1 MVKVLHGDLK
11 YGFYPVF
18 RDIPYIN
25 EDETGIPS
33 EDADQSSI
41 ATSPSS
47 TEKIS
52 GDVAKKSLVSD
63 ESSEKQVIPEST
75 KLLEYR
81 DEARRPWYK
90 FFDELEYS
98 LPKAQREANKLA
110 WFGPFQTKEERWTV
124 IKLDLT
130 LAVVSMLAY
139 WSKYLDAVNLN
150 NAYVSG
156 MSDKLNLKG
165 GDLTDIQNITN
176 IGTIVFQ
183 LPFLFFL
190 DRIPLVPYLVTV
202 EIIWSFATLGAGFS
216 TNAAQLKAC
225 RFIIGMMES
234 NSYLAYQYLIGG
246 FYPSSMSTTRSAI
259 YYLGSAAGSLSS
271 GFLMARI
278 KKDLGGVNGYEGWQ
292 WNFFIDCIIGIA
304 IAVLA
309 FFTLPGNSPD
319 KISSIWLTDKDV
331 QHIRKYNPGYRS
343 KVLDTKD
350 LLSWKSW
357 KKLFTGHKVYVC
369 ALYTAFCWLSSNASS
384 GSYLLWLKSLKR
396 YSIPELNNLSV
407 IPSAIFFG
415 LLLFAAFWSDVF
427 ESKYQ
432 AVIISQVLNMYGN
445 IVLSIWNVSESLKK
459 SAFYLQMAGWMSAPP
474 VYMQL
479 AAISKHDTT
488 ERAQILVVSNVF
500 AQSWMT
506 ATNKLNWNS
515 ADAPTYPKGFPF
527 VASIAGILGVS
538 SVIFLYFQKQ
548 YDRQNA
554 KSNGIIL
561 YNSETGENYPPSK
574 ENI

>member
-1 MVKVLHGDLK
+1 MVKFLHGELK
-11 YGFYPVF
+11 YGFYPVV
-18 RDIPYIN
+18 RDVPYVN
-25 EDETGIPS
+25 EKETGIAS
-33 EDADQSSI
+33 DESDQASGASSI
-41 ATSPSS
+41 SS
-47 TEKIS
+47 KEKNS
-52 GDVAKKSLVSD
+52 AEVGKKSLVSTGSAD
-63 ESSEKQVIPEST
+63 EVIPEST
-75 KLLEYR
+75 ELLEYR
-81 DEARRPWYK
+81 DEANRPWYK

-98 LPKAQREANKLA
+98 LPTIQRKANKWS
-110 WFGPFQTKEERWTV
+110 WFGPFQTKDEKWTV

-130 LAVVSMLAY
+130 LAVIAMLAY

-156 MSDKLNLKG
+156 MSEKLNLKG
-165 GDLTDIQNITN
+165 SDLTDIQNITS
-176 IGTIVFQ
+176 IGTIIFQ

-202 EIIWSFATLGAGFS
+202 EIIWSFATLGAGFAE
-216 TNAAQLKAC
+216 NAAQLKAC

-246 FYPSSMSTTRSAI
+246 FYPTSMSTTRSAI
-259 YYLGSAAGSLSS
+259 YYLGQAAGSLSS

-278 KKDLGGVNGYEGWQ
+278 KKDLSGVSGHEGWQ
-292 WNFFIDCIIGIA
+292 WNFFIDCIIGIV

-319 KISSIWLTDKDV
+319 KVSSIWLSDTDV
-331 QHIRKYNPGYRS
+331 QNIRKYNPGYRS
-343 KVLDTKD
+343 KVVDTKD

-357 KKLFTGHKVYVC
+357 KKLLLGYKVYVC
-369 ALYTAFCWLSSNASS
+369 VLYTTFCWLSSNASS

-396 YSIPELNNLSV
+396 YSVVELNNLSV
-407 IPSAIFFG
+407 IPSAIFFA
-415 LLLFAAFWSDVF
+415 LLMFDAFWSDIL

-432 AVIISQVLNMYGN
+432 AVIISQILNLYGN
-445 IVLSIWNVSESLKK
+445 IVLSVWDVSESLKK

-488 ERAQILVVSNVF
+488 ERAQILVISNIF
-500 AQSWMT
+500 ASSWMT
-506 ATNKLNWNS
+506 ITNKLNWDS

-548 YDRQNA
+548 YDRQHA

-561 YNSETGENYPPSK
+561 YNSKTGENYPPSK

>member
-1 MVKVLHGDLK
+1 MVKFLHGELK
-11 YGFYPVF
+11 YGFYPVV
-18 RDIPYIN
+18 RDVPYVN
-25 EDETGIPS
+25 ENETGIAS
-33 EDADQSSI
+33 DESDQASDA
-41 ATSPSS
+41 SS
-47 TEKIS
+47 TSSKEKNS
-52 GDVAKKSLVSD
+52 AEVGKKSLVSTGSAD
-63 ESSEKQVIPEST
+63 EVIPEST
-75 KLLEYR
+75 ELLEYR
-81 DEARRPWYK
+81 DEANRPWYK

-98 LPKAQREANKLA
+98 LPTIQRKANKWS
-110 WFGPFQTKEERWTV
+110 WFGPFQTKDEKWTV

-130 LAVVSMLAY
+130 LAVIAMLAY
-139 WSKYLDAVNLN
+139 WSKYLDSVNLN

-156 MSDKLNLKG
+156 MSEKLNLKG
-165 GDLTDIQNITN
+165 SDLTDIQNITS
-176 IGTIVFQ
+176 IGTIIFQ

-202 EIIWSFATLGAGFS
+202 EIIWSFATLGAGFAK
-216 TNAAQLKAC
+216 NAAQLKAC

-246 FYPSSMSTTRSAI
+246 FYPTSMSTTRSAI
-259 YYLGSAAGSLSS
+259 YYLGQAAGSLSS

-278 KKDLGGVNGYEGWQ
+278 KKDLSGVSGHEGWQ
-292 WNFFIDCIIGIA
+292 WNFFIDCIIGIV

-319 KISSIWLTDKDV
+319 KVSSIWLSDTDV
-331 QHIRKYNPGYRS
+331 QNIRKYNPGYRN
-343 KVLDTKD
+343 KVVDTKD

-357 KKLFTGHKVYVC
+357 KKLLLGYKVYVC
-369 ALYTAFCWLSSNASS
+369 VLYTTFCWLSSNASS

-396 YSIPELNNLSV
+396 YSVVELNNLSV
-407 IPSAIFFG
+407 IPSAIFFA
-415 LLLFAAFWSDVF
+415 LLMLDAFWSDIL

-432 AVIISQVLNMYGN
+432 AVIISQILNLYGN
-445 IVLSIWNVSESLKK
+445 IVLSVWDVSESLKK

-488 ERAQILVVSNVF
+488 ERAQILVISNIF
-500 AQSWMT
+500 ASSWMT
-506 ATNKLNWNS
+506 ITNKLNWDS

-548 YDRQNA
+548 YDRQHA

-561 YNSETGENYPPSK
+561 YNSKTGENYPPSK

>member
-1 MVKVLHGDLK
+1 MVKFLHGELK
-11 YGFYPVF
+11 YGFYPVV
-18 RDIPYIN
+18 RDVPYVN
-25 EDETGIPS
+25 ENETGIAS
-33 EDADQSSI
+33 DESDQASDA
-41 ATSPSS
+41 SS
-47 TEKIS
+47 TSSKEKNS
-52 GDVAKKSLVSD
+52 AEVGKKSLVSTGSAD
-63 ESSEKQVIPEST
+63 EVIPEST
-75 KLLEYR
+75 ELLEYR
-81 DEARRPWYK
+81 DEANRPWYK

-98 LPKAQREANKLA
+98 LPTIQRKANKWS
-110 WFGPFQTKEERWTV
+110 WFGPFQTKDEKWTV

-130 LAVVSMLAY
+130 LAVIAMLAY

-156 MSDKLNLKG
+156 MSEKLNLKG
-165 GDLTDIQNITN
+165 SDLTDIQNITS
-176 IGTIVFQ
+176 IGTIIFQ

-202 EIIWSFATLGAGFS
+202 EIIWSFATLGAGFAK
-216 TNAAQLKAC
+216 NAAQLKAC

-246 FYPSSMSTTRSAI
+246 FYPTSMSTTRSAI
-259 YYLGSAAGSLSS
+259 YYLGQAAGSLSS

-278 KKDLGGVNGYEGWQ
+278 KKDLSGVSGHEGWQ
-292 WNFFIDCIIGIA
+292 WNFFIDCIIGIV

-319 KISSIWLTDKDV
+319 KVSSIWLSDTDV
-331 QHIRKYNPGYRS
+331 QNIRKYNPGYRN
-343 KVLDTKD
+343 KVVDTKD

-357 KKLFTGHKVYVC
+357 KKLLLGYKVYVC
-369 ALYTAFCWLSSNASS
+369 VLYTTFCWLSSNASS

-396 YSIPELNNLSV
+396 YSVVELNNLSV
-407 IPSAIFFG
+407 IPSAIFFA
-415 LLLFAAFWSDVF
+415 LLMLDAFWSDIL

-432 AVIISQVLNMYGN
+432 AVIISQILNLYGN
-445 IVLSIWNVSESLKK
+445 IVLSVWDVSESLKK

-488 ERAQILVVSNVF
+488 ERAQILVISNIF
-500 AQSWMT
+500 ASSWMT
-506 ATNKLNWNS
+506 ITNKLNWDS

-548 YDRQNA
+548 YDRQHA

-561 YNSETGENYPPSK
+561 YNSKTGENYPPSK

>member
-1 MVKVLHGDLK
+1 MVKFLHGELK
-11 YGFYPVF
+11 YGFYPVV
-18 RDIPYIN
+18 RDVPYVN
-25 EDETGIPS
+25 EKETGIAS
-33 EDADQSSI
+33 DESDQASDA
-41 ATSPSS
+41 SS
-47 TEKIS
+47 TSSKEKNS
-52 GDVAKKSLVSD
+52 AEVAKKSLVSTGSAD
-63 ESSEKQVIPEST
+63 EVIPEST
-75 KLLEYR
+75 ELLEYR
-81 DEARRPWYK
+81 DEANRPWYK

-98 LPKAQREANKLA
+98 LPAIQRKANKWS
-110 WFGPFQTKEERWTV
+110 WFGPFQTKDEKWTV

-130 LAVVSMLAY
+130 LAVIAMLAY
-139 WSKYLDAVNLN
+139 WSKYLDSVNLN

-156 MSDKLNLKG
+156 MSEKLNLKG
-165 GDLTDIQNITN
+165 SDLTDIQNITS
-176 IGTIVFQ
+176 IGTIIFQ

-202 EIIWSFATLGAGFS
+202 EIIWSFATLGAGFAK
-216 TNAAQLKAC
+216 NAAQLKAC

-246 FYPSSMSTTRSAI
+246 FYPTSMSTTRSAI
-259 YYLGSAAGSLSS
+259 YYLGQAAGSLSS

-278 KKDLGGVNGYEGWQ
+278 KKDLSGVSGHEGWQ

-304 IAVLA
+304 VAVLA

-319 KISSIWLTDKDV
+319 KVSSIWLSDTDV
-331 QHIRKYNPGYRS
+331 QNIRKYNPGYRN
-343 KVLDTKD
+343 KVVDTKD

-357 KKLFTGHKVYVC
+357 KKLLLGYKVYVC
-369 ALYTAFCWLSSNASS
+369 VLYTTFCWLSSNASS

-396 YSIPELNNLSV
+396 YSVVELNNLSV
-407 IPSAIFFG
+407 IPSAIFFA
-415 LLLFAAFWSDVF
+415 LLMLDAFWSDIL

-432 AVIISQVLNMYGN
+432 AVIISQILNLYGN
-445 IVLSIWNVSESLKK
+445 IVLSVWDVSESLKK

-488 ERAQILVVSNVF
+488 ERAQILVISNIF
-500 AQSWMT
+500 ASSWMT
-506 ATNKLNWNS
+506 ITNKLNWDS

-548 YDRQNA
+548 YDRQHA

-561 YNSETGENYPPSK
+561 YNSKTGENYPPSK

>member
-1 MVKVLHGDLK
+1 MVNFLHGELK
-11 YGFYPVF
+11 YGFYPVV
-18 RDIPYIN
+18 RDVPYVN
-25 EDETGIPS
+25 EKETGIAS
-33 EDADQSSI
+33 DESDQASDA
-41 ATSPSS
+41 SS
-47 TEKIS
+47 TSSKEKNS
-52 GDVAKKSLVSD
+52 AEVGKKSLVSTGSAD
-63 ESSEKQVIPEST
+63 EVIPEST
-75 KLLEYR
+75 ELLEYR
-81 DEARRPWYK
+81 DEANRPWYK

-98 LPKAQREANKLA
+98 LPTIQRKANKWS
-110 WFGPFQTKEERWTV
+110 WFGPFQTKDEKWTV

-130 LAVVSMLAY
+130 LAVIAMLAY
-139 WSKYLDAVNLN
+139 WSKYLDSVNLN

-156 MSDKLNLKG
+156 MSEKLNLKG
-165 GDLTDIQNITN
+165 SDLTDIQNITS
-176 IGTIVFQ
+176 IGTIIFQ

-202 EIIWSFATLGAGFS
+202 EIIWSFATLGAGFAK
-216 TNAAQLKAC
+216 NAAQLKAC

-246 FYPSSMSTTRSAI
+246 FYPTSMSTTRSAI
-259 YYLGSAAGSLSS
+259 YYLGQAAGSLSS

-278 KKDLGGVNGYEGWQ
+278 KKDLSGVSGHEGWQ
-292 WNFFIDCIIGIA
+292 WNFFIDCIIGIV

-319 KISSIWLTDKDV
+319 KVSSIWLSDTDV
-331 QHIRKYNPGYRS
+331 QNIRKYNPGYRN
-343 KVLDTKD
+343 KVVDTKD

-357 KKLFTGHKVYVC
+357 KKLLLGYKVYVC
-369 ALYTAFCWLSSNASS
+369 VLYTTFCWLSSNASS

-396 YSIPELNNLSV
+396 YSVVELNNLSV
-407 IPSAIFFG
+407 IPSAIFFA
-415 LLLFAAFWSDVF
+415 LLMLDAFWSDIL

-432 AVIISQVLNMYGN
+432 AVIISQILNLYGN
-445 IVLSIWNVSESLKK
+445 IVLSVWDVSESLKK

-488 ERAQILVVSNVF
+488 ERAQILVISNIF
-500 AQSWMT
+500 ASSWMT
-506 ATNKLNWNS
+506 ITNKLNWDS

-548 YDRQNA
+548 YDRQHA

-561 YNSETGENYPPSK
+561 YNSKTGENYPPSK

>member
-25 EDETGIPS
+25 EDETGISS
-33 EDADQSSI
+33 EAAEQSSI
-41 ATSPSS
+41 ATDPSS
-47 TEKIS
+47 TEKII
-52 GDVAKKSLVSD
+52 GDGAKKSLVSD
-63 ESSEKQVIPEST
+63 ESSEKHIIPEST

-81 DEARRPWYK
+81 DEAGRPWYK

-98 LPKAQREANKLA
+98 LPKAQREANRWA

-156 MSDKLNLKG
+156 MAEKLNLKG

-246 FYPSSMSTTRSAI
+246 FYPSSMSTTRSSI
-259 YYLGSAAGSLSS
+259 YYIGSAAGSLSS

-304 IAVLA
+304 IAILA

-319 KISSIWLTDKDV
+319 KISSIWLSDKDV

-343 KVLDTKD
+343 KVLDTKE

-357 KKLFTGHKVYVC
+357 KKLFSGHKVYVC

-384 GSYLLWLKSLKR
+384 GSYILWLKSLKR
-396 YSIPELNNLSV
+396 YSIPKLNNLSV

-432 AVIISQVLNMYGN
+432 AVIISQILNMYGN

-488 ERAQILVVSNVF
+488 ERAQILVLSNVF

-506 ATNKLNWNS
+506 ATNKLNWDS

-554 KSNGIIL
+554 KRNGIIL

>member
-1 MVKVLHGDLK
+1 MVKFLHGELK
-11 YGFYPVF
+11 YGFYPVV
-18 RDIPYIN
+18 RDVPYVN
-25 EDETGIPS
+25 EKETGIAS
-33 EDADQSSI
+33 DESDQASDA
-41 ATSPSS
+41 SS
-47 TEKIS
+47 TSSKEKNS
-52 GDVAKKSLVSD
+52 AEVGKKSLVSTGSAD
-63 ESSEKQVIPEST
+63 EVIPEST
-75 KLLEYR
+75 ELLEYR
-81 DEARRPWYK
+81 DEANRPWYK

-98 LPKAQREANKLA
+98 LPAIQRKANKWS
-110 WFGPFQTKEERWTV
+110 WFGPFQTKDEKWTV

-130 LAVVSMLAY
+130 LAVIAMLAY
-139 WSKYLDAVNLN
+139 WSKYLDSVNLN

-156 MSDKLNLKG
+156 MSEKLNLKG
-165 GDLTDIQNITN
+165 SDLTDIQNITS
-176 IGTIVFQ
+176 IGTIIFQ

-202 EIIWSFATLGAGFS
+202 EIIWSFATLGAGFAK
-216 TNAAQLKAC
+216 NAAQLKAC

-246 FYPSSMSTTRSAI
+246 FYPTSMSTTRSAI
-259 YYLGSAAGSLSS
+259 YYLGQAAGSLSS

-278 KKDLGGVNGYEGWQ
+278 KKDLSGVSGHEGWQ
-292 WNFFIDCIIGIA
+292 WNFFIDCIIGIV

-319 KISSIWLTDKDV
+319 KVSSIWLSDTDV
-331 QHIRKYNPGYRS
+331 QNIRKYNPGYRN
-343 KVLDTKD
+343 KVVDTKD

-357 KKLFTGHKVYVC
+357 KKLLLGYKVYVC
-369 ALYTAFCWLSSNASS
+369 VLYTTFCWLSSNASS

-396 YSIPELNNLSV
+396 YSVVELNNLSV
-407 IPSAIFFG
+407 IPSAIFFA
-415 LLLFAAFWSDVF
+415 LLMLDAFWSDIL

-432 AVIISQVLNMYGN
+432 AVIISQILNLYGN
-445 IVLSIWNVSESLKK
+445 IVLSVWDVSESLKK

-488 ERAQILVVSNVF
+488 ERAQILVISNIF
-500 AQSWMT
+500 ASSWMT
-506 ATNKLNWNS
+506 ITNKLNWDS

-548 YDRQNA
+548 YDRQHA

-561 YNSETGENYPPSK
+561 YNSKTGENYPPSK

>member
-1 MVKVLHGDLK
+1 MVKFLHGELK
-11 YGFYPVF
+11 YGFYPVV
-18 RDIPYIN
+18 RDVPYVN
-25 EDETGIPS
+25 EKETGIAS
-33 EDADQSSI
+33 DESDQASDA
-41 ATSPSS
+41 SS
-47 TEKIS
+47 TSSKEKNS
-52 GDVAKKSLVSD
+52 AEVGKKSLVSTGSAD
-63 ESSEKQVIPEST
+63 EVIPEST
-75 KLLEYR
+75 ELLEYR
-81 DEARRPWYK
+81 DEANRPWYK

-98 LPKAQREANKLA
+98 LPTIQRKANKWS
-110 WFGPFQTKEERWTV
+110 WFGPFQTKDEKWTV

-130 LAVVSMLAY
+130 LAVIAMLAY

-156 MSDKLNLKG
+156 MSEKLNLKG
-165 GDLTDIQNITN
+165 SDLTDIQNITS
-176 IGTIVFQ
+176 IGTIIFQ

-202 EIIWSFATLGAGFS
+202 EIIWSFATLGAGFAE
-216 TNAAQLKAC
+216 NAAQLKAC

-246 FYPSSMSTTRSAI
+246 FYPTSMSTTRSAI
-259 YYLGSAAGSLSS
+259 YYLGQAAGSLSS

-278 KKDLGGVNGYEGWQ
+278 KKDLSGVSGHEGWQ
-292 WNFFIDCIIGIA
+292 WNFFIDCIIGIV

-319 KISSIWLTDKDV
+319 KVSSIWLSDTDV
-331 QHIRKYNPGYRS
+331 QNIRKYNPGYRN
-343 KVLDTKD
+343 KVVDTKD

-357 KKLFTGHKVYVC
+357 KKLLLGYKVYVC
-369 ALYTAFCWLSSNASS
+369 VLYTTFCWLSSNASS

-396 YSIPELNNLSV
+396 YSVVELNNLSV
-407 IPSAIFFG
+407 IPSAIFFA
-415 LLLFAAFWSDVF
+415 LLMLDAFWSDIL

-432 AVIISQVLNMYGN
+432 AVIISQILNLYGN
-445 IVLSIWNVSESLKK
+445 IVLSVWDVSESLKK

-488 ERAQILVVSNVF
+488 ERAQILVISNIF
-500 AQSWMT
+500 ASSWMT
-506 ATNKLNWNS
+506 ITNKLNWDS

-548 YDRQNA
+548 YDRQHA

-561 YNSETGENYPPSK
+561 YNSKTGENYPPSK

>member
-1 MVKVLHGDLK
+1 MVKFLHGELK
-11 YGFYPVF
+11 YGFYPVV
-18 RDIPYIN
+18 RDVPYVN
-25 EDETGIPS
+25 EKETGIAS
-33 EDADQSSI
+33 DESDQASDA
-41 ATSPSS
+41 SS
-47 TEKIS
+47 TSSKEKNS
-52 GDVAKKSLVSD
+52 AEVAKKSLVSTGSAD
-63 ESSEKQVIPEST
+63 EVIPEST
-75 KLLEYR
+75 ELLEYR
-81 DEARRPWYK
+81 DEANRPWYK

-98 LPKAQREANKLA
+98 LPTIQRKANKWS
-110 WFGPFQTKEERWTV
+110 WFGPFQTKDEKWTV

-130 LAVVSMLAY
+130 LAVIAMLAY

-156 MSDKLNLKG
+156 MSEKLNLKG
-165 GDLTDIQNITN
+165 SDLTDIQNITS
-176 IGTIVFQ
+176 IGTIIFQ

-202 EIIWSFATLGAGFS
+202 EIIWSFATLGAGFAK
-216 TNAAQLKAC
+216 NAAQLKAC

-246 FYPSSMSTTRSAI
+246 FYPTSMSTTRSAI
-259 YYLGSAAGSLSS
+259 YYLGQAAGSLSS

-278 KKDLGGVNGYEGWQ
+278 KKDLSGVSGHEGWQ
-292 WNFFIDCIIGIA
+292 WNFFIDCIIGIV

-319 KISSIWLTDKDV
+319 KVSSIWLSDTDV
-331 QHIRKYNPGYRS
+331 QNIRKYNPGYRN
-343 KVLDTKD
+343 KVVDTKD

-357 KKLFTGHKVYVC
+357 KKLLLGYKVYVC
-369 ALYTAFCWLSSNASS
+369 VLYTTFCWLSSNASS

-396 YSIPELNNLSV
+396 YSVVELNNLSV
-407 IPSAIFFG
+407 IPSAIFFA
-415 LLLFAAFWSDVF
+415 LLMLDAFWSDIL

-432 AVIISQVLNMYGN
+432 AVIISQILNLYGN
-445 IVLSIWNVSESLKK
+445 IVLSVWDVSESLKK

-488 ERAQILVVSNVF
+488 ERAQILVISNIF
-500 AQSWMT
+500 ASSWMT
-506 ATNKLNWNS
+506 ITNKLNWDS

-548 YDRQNA
+548 YDRQHA

-561 YNSETGENYPPSK
+561 YNSKTGENYPPSK

>member
-1 MVKVLHGDLK
+1 MVKFLHGELK
-11 YGFYPVF
+11 YGFYPVV
-18 RDIPYIN
+18 RDVPYVN
-25 EDETGIPS
+25 EKETGIAS
-33 EDADQSSI
+33 DESDQASDA
-41 ATSPSS
+41 SS
-47 TEKIS
+47 TSSKEKNS
-52 GDVAKKSLVSD
+52 AEVAKKSLVSTGSAD
-63 ESSEKQVIPEST
+63 EVIPEST
-75 KLLEYR
+75 ELLEYR
-81 DEARRPWYK
+81 DEANRPWYK

-98 LPKAQREANKLA
+98 LPAIQRKANKWS
-110 WFGPFQTKEERWTV
+110 WFGPFQTKDEKWTV

-130 LAVVSMLAY
+130 LAVIAMLAY
-139 WSKYLDAVNLN
+139 WSKYLDSVNLN

-156 MSDKLNLKG
+156 MSEKLNLKG
-165 GDLTDIQNITN
+165 SDLTDIQNITS
-176 IGTIVFQ
+176 IGTIIFQ

-202 EIIWSFATLGAGFS
+202 EIIWSFATLGAGFAK
-216 TNAAQLKAC
+216 NAAQLKAC

-246 FYPSSMSTTRSAI
+246 FYPTSMSTTRSAI
-259 YYLGSAAGSLSS
+259 YYLGQAAGSLSS

-278 KKDLGGVNGYEGWQ
+278 KKDLSGVSGHEGWQ

-304 IAVLA
+304 VAVLA

-319 KISSIWLTDKDV
+319 KVSSIWLSDTDV
-331 QHIRKYNPGYRS
+331 QNIRKYNPGYRN
-343 KVLDTKD
+343 KVVDTKD

-357 KKLFTGHKVYVC
+357 KKLLLGYKVYVC
-369 ALYTAFCWLSSNASS
+369 VLYTTFCWLSSNASS

-396 YSIPELNNLSV
+396 YSVVELNNLSV
-407 IPSAIFFG
+407 IPSAIFFA
-415 LLLFAAFWSDVF
+415 LLMFAAFWSDIL

-432 AVIISQVLNMYGN
+432 AVIISQILNLYGN
-445 IVLSIWNVSESLKK
+445 IVLSVWDVSESLKK

-488 ERAQILVVSNVF
+488 ERAQILVISNIF
-500 AQSWMT
+500 ASSWMT
-506 ATNKLNWNS
+506 ITNKLNWDS

-548 YDRQNA
+548 YDRQHA

-561 YNSETGENYPPSK
+561 YNSKTGENYPPSK

>member
-1 MVKVLHGDLK
+1 MVKFLHGELK
-11 YGFYPVF
+11 YGFYPVV
-18 RDIPYIN
+18 RDVPYVN
-25 EDETGIPS
+25 ENETGIAS
-33 EDADQSSI
+33 DESDQASDA
-41 ATSPSS
+41 SS
-47 TEKIS
+47 TSSKEKNS
-52 GDVAKKSLVSD
+52 AEVGKKSLVSTGSAD
-63 ESSEKQVIPEST
+63 EVIPEST
-75 KLLEYR
+75 ELLEYR
-81 DEARRPWYK
+81 DEANRPWYK

-98 LPKAQREANKLA
+98 LPAIQRKANKWS
-110 WFGPFQTKEERWTV
+110 WFGPFQTKDEKWTV

-130 LAVVSMLAY
+130 LAVIAMLAY
-139 WSKYLDAVNLN
+139 WSKYLDSVNLN

-156 MSDKLNLKG
+156 MSEKLNLKG
-165 GDLTDIQNITN
+165 SDLTDIQNITS
-176 IGTIVFQ
+176 IGTIIFQ

-202 EIIWSFATLGAGFS
+202 EIIWSFATLGAGFAK
-216 TNAAQLKAC
+216 NAAQLKAC

-246 FYPSSMSTTRSAI
+246 FYPTSMSTTRSAI
-259 YYLGSAAGSLSS
+259 YYLGQAAGSLSS

-278 KKDLGGVNGYEGWQ
+278 KKDLSGVSGHEGWQ
-292 WNFFIDCIIGIA
+292 WNFFIDCIIGIV

-319 KISSIWLTDKDV
+319 KVSSIWLSDTDV
-331 QHIRKYNPGYRS
+331 QNIRKYNPGYRN
-343 KVLDTKD
+343 KVVDTKD

-357 KKLFTGHKVYVC
+357 KKLLLGYKVYVC
-369 ALYTAFCWLSSNASS
+369 VLYTTFCWLSSNASS

-396 YSIPELNNLSV
+396 YSVVELNNLSV
-407 IPSAIFFG
+407 IPSAIFFA
-415 LLLFAAFWSDVF
+415 LLMLDAFWSDIL

-432 AVIISQVLNMYGN
+432 AVIISQILNLYGN
-445 IVLSIWNVSESLKK
+445 IVLSVWDVSESLKK

-488 ERAQILVVSNVF
+488 ERAQILVISNIF
-500 AQSWMT
+500 ASSWMT
-506 ATNKLNWNS
+506 ITNKLNWDS

-548 YDRQNA
+548 YDRQHA

-561 YNSETGENYPPSK
+561 YNSKTGENYPPSK

>member
-1 MVKVLHGDLK
+1 MVKFLHGELK
-11 YGFYPVF
+11 YGFYPVV
-18 RDIPYIN
+18 RDVPYVN
-25 EDETGIPS
+25 EKETGIAS
-33 EDADQSSI
+33 DESDQASDA
-41 ATSPSS
+41 SS
-47 TEKIS
+47 TSSKEKNS
-52 GDVAKKSLVSD
+52 AEVAKKSLVSTGSAD
-63 ESSEKQVIPEST
+63 EVIPEST
-75 KLLEYR
+75 ELLEYR
-81 DEARRPWYK
+81 DEANRPWYK

-98 LPKAQREANKLA
+98 LPAIQRKANKWS
-110 WFGPFQTKEERWTV
+110 WFGPFQTKDEKWTV

-130 LAVVSMLAY
+130 LAVIAMLAY

-156 MSDKLNLKG
+156 MSEKLNLKG
-165 GDLTDIQNITN
+165 SDLTDIQNITS
-176 IGTIVFQ
+176 IGTIIFQ

-202 EIIWSFATLGAGFS
+202 EIIWSFATLGAGFAK
-216 TNAAQLKAC
+216 NAAQLKAC

-246 FYPSSMSTTRSAI
+246 FYPTSMSTTRSAI
-259 YYLGSAAGSLSS
+259 YYLGQAAGSLSS

-278 KKDLGGVNGYEGWQ
+278 KKDLSGVSGHEGWQ

-319 KISSIWLTDKDV
+319 KVSSIWLSDTDV
-331 QHIRKYNPGYRS
+331 QNIRKYNPGYRN
-343 KVLDTKD
+343 KVVDTKD

-357 KKLFTGHKVYVC
+357 KKLLLGYKVYVC
-369 ALYTAFCWLSSNASS
+369 VLYTTFCWLSSNASS

-396 YSIPELNNLSV
+396 YSVVELNNLSV
-407 IPSAIFFG
+407 IPSAIFFA
-415 LLLFAAFWSDVF
+415 LLMLDAFWSDIL

-432 AVIISQVLNMYGN
+432 AVIISQILNLYGN
-445 IVLSIWNVSESLKK
+445 IVLSVWDVSESLKK

-488 ERAQILVVSNVF
+488 ERAQILVISNIF
-500 AQSWMT
+500 ASSWMT
-506 ATNKLNWNS
+506 ITNKLNWDS

-538 SVIFLYFQKQ
+538 SVILLYFQKQ
-548 YDRQNA
+548 YDRQHA

-561 YNSETGENYPPSK
+561 YNSKTGENYPPSK

>member
-1 MVKVLHGDLK
+1 MVKFLHGELK
-11 YGFYPVF
+11 YGFYPVV
-18 RDIPYIN
+18 RDVPYVN
-25 EDETGIPS
+25 EKETGIAS
-33 EDADQSSI
+33 DESDQASDA
-41 ATSPSS
+41 SS
-47 TEKIS
+47 TSSKEKNS
-52 GDVAKKSLVSD
+52 AEVGKKSLVSTGSAD
-63 ESSEKQVIPEST
+63 EVIPEST
-75 KLLEYR
+75 ELLEYR
-81 DEARRPWYK
+81 DEANRPWYK

-98 LPKAQREANKLA
+98 LPTIQRKANKWS
-110 WFGPFQTKEERWTV
+110 WFGPFQTKDEKWTV

-130 LAVVSMLAY
+130 LAVIAMLAY
-139 WSKYLDAVNLN
+139 WSKYLDSVNLN

-156 MSDKLNLKG
+156 MSEKLNLKG
-165 GDLTDIQNITN
+165 SDLTDIQNITS
-176 IGTIVFQ
+176 IGTIIFQ

-202 EIIWSFATLGAGFS
+202 EIIWSFATLGAGFAE
-216 TNAAQLKAC
+216 NAAQLKAC

-246 FYPSSMSTTRSAI
+246 FYPTSMSTTRSAI
-259 YYLGSAAGSLSS
+259 YYLGQAAGSLSS

-278 KKDLGGVNGYEGWQ
+278 KKDLSGVSGHEGWQ
-292 WNFFIDCIIGIA
+292 WNFFIDCIIGIV

-319 KISSIWLTDKDV
+319 KVSSIWLSDTDV
-331 QHIRKYNPGYRS
+331 QNIRKYNPGYRN
-343 KVLDTKD
+343 KVVDTKD

-357 KKLFTGHKVYVC
+357 KKLLLGYKVYVC
-369 ALYTAFCWLSSNASS
+369 VLYTTFCWLSSNASS

-396 YSIPELNNLSV
+396 YSVVELNNLSV
-407 IPSAIFFG
+407 IPSAIFFA
-415 LLLFAAFWSDVF
+415 LLMLDAFWSDIL

-432 AVIISQVLNMYGN
+432 AVIISQILNLYGN
-445 IVLSIWNVSESLKK
+445 IVLSVWDVSESLKK

-488 ERAQILVVSNVF
+488 ERAQILVISNIF
-500 AQSWMT
+500 ASSWMT
-506 ATNKLNWNS
+506 ITNKLNWDS

-548 YDRQNA
+548 YDRQHA

-561 YNSETGENYPPSK
+561 YNSKTGENYPPSK

>member
-1 MVKVLHGDLK
+1 MVKFLHGELK
-11 YGFYPVF
+11 YGFYPVV
-18 RDIPYIN
+18 RDVPYVN
-25 EDETGIPS
+25 EKETGIAS
-33 EDADQSSI
+33 DESDQASDA
-41 ATSPSS
+41 SS
-47 TEKIS
+47 TSSKEKNS
-52 GDVAKKSLVSD
+52 AEVGKKSLVSTGSAD
-63 ESSEKQVIPEST
+63 EVIPEST
-75 KLLEYR
+75 ELLEYR
-81 DEARRPWYK
+81 DEANRPWYK

-98 LPKAQREANKLA
+98 LPTIQRKANKWS
-110 WFGPFQTKEERWTV
+110 WFGPFQTKDEKWTV

-130 LAVVSMLAY
+130 LAVIAMLAY
-139 WSKYLDAVNLN
+139 WSKYLDSVNLN

-156 MSDKLNLKG
+156 MSEKLNLKG
-165 GDLTDIQNITN
+165 SDLTDIQNITS
-176 IGTIVFQ
+176 IGTIIFQ

-202 EIIWSFATLGAGFS
+202 EIIWSFATLGAGFAK
-216 TNAAQLKAC
+216 NAAQLKAC

-246 FYPSSMSTTRSAI
+246 FYPTSMSTTRSAI
-259 YYLGSAAGSLSS
+259 YYLGQAAGSLSS

-278 KKDLGGVNGYEGWQ
+278 KKDLSGVSGHEGWQ
-292 WNFFIDCIIGIA
+292 WNFFIDCIIGIV

-319 KISSIWLTDKDV
+319 KVSSIWLSDTDV
-331 QHIRKYNPGYRS
+331 QNIRKYNPGYRN
-343 KVLDTKD
+343 KVVDTKD

-357 KKLFTGHKVYVC
+357 KKLLLGYKVYVC
-369 ALYTAFCWLSSNASS
+369 VLYTTFCWLSSNASS

-396 YSIPELNNLSV
+396 YSVVELNNLSV
-407 IPSAIFFG
+407 IPSAIFFA
-415 LLLFAAFWSDVF
+415 LLMLDAFWSDIL

-432 AVIISQVLNMYGN
+432 AVIISQILNLYGN
-445 IVLSIWNVSESLKK
+445 IVLSVWDVSESLKK

-488 ERAQILVVSNVF
+488 ERAQILVISNIF
-500 AQSWMT
+500 ASSWMT
-506 ATNKLNWNS
+506 ITNKLNWDS

-548 YDRQNA
+548 YDRQHA

-561 YNSETGENYPPSK
+561 YNSKTGENYPPSK

>member
-1 MVKVLHGDLK
+1 MVKFLHGELK
-11 YGFYPVF
+11 YGFYPVV
-18 RDIPYIN
+18 RDVPYVN
-25 EDETGIPS
+25 EKETGIAS
-33 EDADQSSI
+33 DESDQASDA
-41 ATSPSS
+41 SS
-47 TEKIS
+47 TSSKEKNS
-52 GDVAKKSLVSD
+52 AEVAKKSLVSTGSAD
-63 ESSEKQVIPEST
+63 EVIPEST
-75 KLLEYR
+75 ELLEYR
-81 DEARRPWYK
+81 DEANRPWYK

-98 LPKAQREANKLA
+98 LPAIQRKANKWS
-110 WFGPFQTKEERWTV
+110 WFGPFQTKDEKWTV

-130 LAVVSMLAY
+130 LAVIAMLAY
-139 WSKYLDAVNLN
+139 WSKYLDSVNLN

-156 MSDKLNLKG
+156 MSEKLNLKG
-165 GDLTDIQNITN
+165 SDLTDIQNITS
-176 IGTIVFQ
+176 IGTIIFQ

-202 EIIWSFATLGAGFS
+202 EIIWSFATLGAGFAE
-216 TNAAQLKAC
+216 NAAQLKAC

-246 FYPSSMSTTRSAI
+246 FYPTSMSTTRSAI
-259 YYLGSAAGSLSS
+259 YYLGQAAGSLSS

-278 KKDLGGVNGYEGWQ
+278 KKDLSGVSGHEGWQ
-292 WNFFIDCIIGIA
+292 WNFFIDCIIGIV

-319 KISSIWLTDKDV
+319 KVSSIWLSDTDV
-331 QHIRKYNPGYRS
+331 QNIRKYNPGYRN
-343 KVLDTKD
+343 KVVDTKD

-357 KKLFTGHKVYVC
+357 KKLLLGYKVYVC
-369 ALYTAFCWLSSNASS
+369 VLYTTFCWLSSNASS

-396 YSIPELNNLSV
+396 YSVVELNNLSV
-407 IPSAIFFG
+407 IPSAIFFA
-415 LLLFAAFWSDVF
+415 LLMLDAFWSDIL

-432 AVIISQVLNMYGN
+432 AVIISQILNLYGN
-445 IVLSIWNVSESLKK
+445 IVLSVWDVSESLKK

-488 ERAQILVVSNVF
+488 ERAQILVISNIF
-500 AQSWMT
+500 ASSWMT
-506 ATNKLNWNS
+506 ITNKLNWDS

-548 YDRQNA
+548 YDRQHA

-561 YNSETGENYPPSK
+561 YNSKTGENYPPSK

>member
-1 MVKVLHGDLK
+1 MVKFLHGELK
-11 YGFYPVF
+11 YGFYPVV
-18 RDIPYIN
+18 RDVPYVN
-25 EDETGIPS
+25 EKETGIAS
-33 EDADQSSI
+33 DESDQASDA
-41 ATSPSS
+41 SS
-47 TEKIS
+47 TSSKEKNS
-52 GDVAKKSLVSD
+52 AEVAKKSLVSTGSAD
-63 ESSEKQVIPEST
+63 EVIPEST
-75 KLLEYR
+75 ELLEYR
-81 DEARRPWYK
+81 DEANRPWYK

-98 LPKAQREANKLA
+98 LPAIQRKANKWS
-110 WFGPFQTKEERWTV
+110 WFGPFQTKDEKWTV

-130 LAVVSMLAY
+130 LAVIAMLAY
-139 WSKYLDAVNLN
+139 WSKYLDSVNLN

-156 MSDKLNLKG
+156 MSEKLNLKG
-165 GDLTDIQNITN
+165 SDLTDIQNITS
-176 IGTIVFQ
+176 IGTIIFQ

-202 EIIWSFATLGAGFS
+202 EIIWSFATLGAGFAK
-216 TNAAQLKAC
+216 NAAQLKAC

-246 FYPSSMSTTRSAI
+246 FYPTSMSTTRSAI
-259 YYLGSAAGSLSS
+259 YYLGQAAGSLSS

-278 KKDLGGVNGYEGWQ
+278 KKDLSGVSGHEGWQ
-292 WNFFIDCIIGIA
+292 WNFFIDCIIGIV

-319 KISSIWLTDKDV
+319 KVSSIWLSDTDV
-331 QHIRKYNPGYRS
+331 QNIRKYNPGYRN
-343 KVLDTKD
+343 KVVDTKD

-357 KKLFTGHKVYVC
+357 KKLLLGYKVYVC
-369 ALYTAFCWLSSNASS
+369 VLYTTFCWLSSNASS

-396 YSIPELNNLSV
+396 YSVVELNNLSV
-407 IPSAIFFG
+407 IPSAIFFA
-415 LLLFAAFWSDVF
+415 LLMLDAFWSDIL

-432 AVIISQVLNMYGN
+432 AVIISQILNLYGN
-445 IVLSIWNVSESLKK
+445 IVLSVWDVSESLKK

-488 ERAQILVVSNVF
+488 ERAQILVISNIF
-500 AQSWMT
+500 ASSWMT
-506 ATNKLNWNS
+506 ITNKLNWDS

-548 YDRQNA
+548 YDRQHA

-561 YNSETGENYPPSK
+561 YNSKTGENYPPSK

>member
-1 MVKVLHGDLK
+1 MVKFLHGELK
-11 YGFYPVF
+11 YGFYPVV
-18 RDIPYIN
+18 RDVPYVN
-25 EDETGIPS
+25 EKETGIAS
-33 EDADQSSI
+33 DESDQASDA
-41 ATSPSS
+41 SS
-47 TEKIS
+47 TSSKEKNS
-52 GDVAKKSLVSD
+52 AEVAKKSLVSTGSAD
-63 ESSEKQVIPEST
+63 EVIPEST
-75 KLLEYR
+75 ELLEYR
-81 DEARRPWYK
+81 DEANRPWYK

-98 LPKAQREANKLA
+98 LPAIQRKANKWS
-110 WFGPFQTKEERWTV
+110 WFGPFQTKDEKWTV

-130 LAVVSMLAY
+130 LAVIAMLAY

-156 MSDKLNLKG
+156 MSEKLNLKG
-165 GDLTDIQNITN
+165 SDLTDIQNITS
-176 IGTIVFQ
+176 IGTIIFQ

-202 EIIWSFATLGAGFS
+202 EIIWSFATLGAGFAK
-216 TNAAQLKAC
+216 NAAQLKAC

-246 FYPSSMSTTRSAI
+246 FYPTSMSTTRSAI
-259 YYLGSAAGSLSS
+259 YYLGQAAGSLSS

-278 KKDLGGVNGYEGWQ
+278 KKDLSGVSGHEGWQ
-292 WNFFIDCIIGIA
+292 WNFFIDCIIGIV

-319 KISSIWLTDKDV
+319 KVSSIWLSDTDV
-331 QHIRKYNPGYRS
+331 QNIRKYNPGYRN
-343 KVLDTKD
+343 KVVDTKD

-357 KKLFTGHKVYVC
+357 KKLLLGYKVYVC
-369 ALYTAFCWLSSNASS
+369 VLYTTFCWLSSNASS

-396 YSIPELNNLSV
+396 YSVVELNNLSV
-407 IPSAIFFG
+407 IPSAIFFA
-415 LLLFAAFWSDVF
+415 LLMLDAFWSDIL

-432 AVIISQVLNMYGN
+432 AVIISQILNLYGN
-445 IVLSIWNVSESLKK
+445 IVLSVWDVSESLKK

-488 ERAQILVVSNVF
+488 ERAQILVISNIF
-500 AQSWMT
+500 ASSWMT
-506 ATNKLNWNS
+506 ITNKLNWDS

-548 YDRQNA
+548 YDRQHA

-561 YNSETGENYPPSK
+561 YNSKTGENYPPSK